1 MMLSKNLILSNRNEA
16 EHLGLPGEEAKIV
29 EAKIVEAKRE
39 EAKRGRPRGSM
50 P

>member
-16 EHLGLPGEEAKIV
+16 EHLGLLGK

-39 EAKRGRPRGSM
+39 EAKRGG
-50 P
+50 